1 MLSWKH
7 PAGLMADFYERESM
21 ANQDK
26 AVSGTDTRLAL
37 RLAMLGAAMAA
48 LFLQSSVKII
58 RQATT
63 ELRMERADA
72 EASAGSAD

>member
-1 MLSWKH
+1 
-7 PAGLMADFYERESM
+7 
-21 ANQDK
+21 
-26 AVSGTDTRLAL
+26 
-37 RLAMLGAAMAA
+37 
-48 LFLQSSVKII
+48 VKII